1 MNSKRLLLIYNPN
14 SGMKTIAKKLS
25 DIVDVFTK
33 GGYSVTVHPTQRW
46 LDCLETVSENCKGD
60 YDRIVIAGGDGTL
73 NEAVNGFMAA
83 DFWGSF
89 GYIPCGS
96 TNDFSKSVGIPT
108 RTLDAAKTALDGV
121 PFVCDLGKLN
131 DRYFTYVAAF
141 GTLAE
146 VSYSTPQNAKN
157 QLGFSAYILEGLA
170 SIPSMTSYKLS
181 FESEERSGKGDYIL
195 GLILNTVHV
204 GGMKIRGVENIRLD
218 DGQFE
223 VLLIRNPKNTTE
235 LNHIISSVM
244 KLDFDNE
251 YMDGFKTSKITLRC
265 QTPIAWTVDGEKGGE
280 FKETTVEVREKSLRV
295 LVKEKDKRK
304 Q

>member
-1 MNSKRLLLIYNPN
+1 MNNKRLLLIYNPN
-14 SGMKTIAKKLS
+14 SGTKTIAKKLS
-25 DIVDVFTK
+25 DIVDTFTK
-33 GGYSVTVHPTQRW
+33 GGYTVTVHPTQRR
-46 LDCLETVSENCKGD
+46 LDCLETVSECSKMD

-73 NEAVNGFMAA
+73 NEAVNGFISA
-83 DFWGSF
+83 DFKDSF

-108 RTLDAAKTALDGV
+108 RTIDAAKTAINGV
-121 PFVCDLGKLN
+121 PFVCDVGNLN
-131 DRYFTYVAAF
+131 GRFFTYVAAF

-170 SIPSMTSYKLS
+170 SIPAMTSYELT
-181 FESEERSGKGDYIL
+181 FESEERCGKGDYIL

-204 GGMKIRGVENIRLD
+204 GGMKIRGVDNIRLD
-218 DGQFE
+218 DGKFE
-223 VLLIRNPKNTTE
+223 VLLIKNPKTTAE

-251 YMDGFKTSKITLRC
+251 YMDGFKTSKITLKC
-265 QTPIAWTVDGEKGGE
+265 KTPIAWTVDGEKGGE
-280 FKETTVEVREKSLRV
+280 FKETVIE
-295 LVKEKDKRK
+295 VKEKALRVMVGEK
-304 Q
+304 QE

>member
-1 MNSKRLLLIYNPN
+1 MNSKKLLLIYNPN
-14 SGMKTIAKKLS
+14 SGTKTIAKKLS
-25 DIVDVFTK
+25 DIVDTFTK
-33 GGYSVTVHPTQRW
+33 GGYTVTVHPTQRR
-46 LDCLETVSENCKGD
+46 LDCIETVQGRCHED

-73 NEAVNGFMAA
+73 NEAVNGFISA
-83 DFWGSF
+83 DYQGSF

-108 RTLDAAKTALDGV
+108 RTIEAAKTAIDGV
-121 PFVCDLGKLN
+121 PFVCDVGNLN
-131 DRYFTYVAAF
+131 GRYFTYVAAF

-170 SIPSMTSYKLS
+170 SLPAMTSYELS

-204 GGMKIRGVENIRLD
+204 GGMKIRGVDDIRLD
-218 DGQFE
+218 DGKFE
-223 VLLIRNPKNTTE
+223 VLLIKNPKNTAE
-235 LNHIISSVM
+235 LNKIISFVM

-251 YMDGFKTSKITLRC
+251 YMDGFKTSKITFKCR
-265 QTPIAWTVDGEKGGE
+265 TPIAWTVDGEKGGE
-280 FKETTVEVREKSLRV
+280 FKETTVEVRSRGMKV
-295 LVKEKDKRK
+295 LVEKK
-304 Q
+304 

>member
-1 MNSKRLLLIYNPN
+1 MNSRRLLLVYNPN
-14 SGMKTIAKKLS
+14 SGTKTIAKKLS

-33 GGYSVTVHPTQRW
+33 GGYSVTVHPTQRR
-46 LDCLETVSENCKGD
+46 LDCLETVSENCNSGF
-60 YDRIVIAGGDGTL
+60 DRIVIAGGDGTL
-73 NEAVNGFMAA
+73 NEAVNGFISAGYQG
-83 DFWGSF
+83 DF

-108 RTLDAAKTALDGV
+108 RTLDAAKTAINGV
-121 PFVCDLGKLN
+121 PFVCDVGNLN
-131 DRYFTYVAAF
+131 GRYFTYVAAF

-170 SIPSMTSYKLS
+170 SLPAMTSYKLS

-204 GGMKIRGVENIRLD
+204 GGMKIRGVDNISLD
-218 DGQFE
+218 DGMFE
-223 VLLIRNPKNTTE
+223 VLLIRNPKNTNE

-280 FKETTVEVREKSLRV
+280 FRETMIEVRGKALKVLVQEKS
-295 LVKEKDKRK
+295 K
-304 Q
+304 

>member
-1 MNSKRLLLIYNPN
+1 MNGKKLLLIYNPN
-14 SGMKTIAKKLS
+14 SGTKTIAKKLS
-25 DIVDVFTK
+25 DIVDSFTK
-33 GGYSVTVHPTQRW
+33 DGYTVTVHPTQRR
-46 LDCLETVSENCKGD
+46 LDCLETVSEYCKGD
-60 YDRIVIAGGDGTL
+60 FDKMVIAGGDGTL
-73 NEAVNGFMAA
+73 NEAVNGFISAGYQG
-83 DFWGSF
+83 DF

-108 RTLDAAKTALDGV
+108 RTLDAAKTAINGV
-121 PFVCDLGKLN
+121 PFVCDVGNLN
-131 DRYFTYVAAF
+131 GRYFTYVAAF

-204 GGMKIRGVENIRLD
+204 GGMKIRGVDNIRLD
-218 DGQFE
+218 DGKFE
-223 VLLIRNPKNTTE
+223 VLLIKNPKNTTE
-235 LNHIISSVM
+235 LNHIIASVM

-280 FKETTVEVREKSLRV
+280 FKETTVEVVPDGIRV
-295 LVKEKDKRK
+295 LVQEKKKK
-304 Q
+304 QG